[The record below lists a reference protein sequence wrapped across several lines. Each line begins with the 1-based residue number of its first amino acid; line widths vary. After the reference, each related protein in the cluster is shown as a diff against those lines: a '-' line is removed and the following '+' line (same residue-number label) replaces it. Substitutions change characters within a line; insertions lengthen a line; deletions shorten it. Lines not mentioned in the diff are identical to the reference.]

1 MAYAAKNRDDL
12 LSAINSFLDD
22 SVVLAPGDWD
32 RHLLLP
38 LLEAEVAI
46 KKRHRKMLL
55 REKGMWF
62 FTILVFY
69 FFSYIHKGHIY
80 LKTDFQSYDIYY
92 IALKH
97 DFFYPIN

>member
-1 MAYAAKNRDDL
+1 MPSSLTKICYLFQIFHDLAYAAKNRDDL

-38 LLEAEVAI
+38 LLEAEVAL

-55 REKGMWF
+55 REKG
-62 FTILVFY
+62 Y
-69 FFSYIHKGHIY
+69 
-80 LKTDFQSYDIYY
+80 
-92 IALKH
+92 
-97 DFFYPIN
+97 